1 MSDIIIN
8 KIILDKNIT
17 TNDTKNEIILKVI
30 NYLNPN
36 KYKIRYTDDY
46 YLKYINLM
54 LNSRVNQ
61 CNLKDEFIELKEY
74 HYKIIYNKFI
84 KWS

>member
-17 TNDTKNEIILKVI
+17 TDDNKNEIILKVI

-36 KYKIRYTDDY
+36 KYKVKYSYSY
-46 YLKYINLM
+46 YLNIL
-54 LNSRVNQ
+54 
-61 CNLKDEFIELKEY
+61 
-74 HYKIIYNKFI
+74 IIC
-84 KWS
+84 

>member
-17 TNDTKNEIILKVI
+17 TDDTKDIIILKVI

-36 KYKIRYTDDY
+36 KYKVKYTDAY

-54 LNSRVNQ
+54 LNSRVNW
-61 CNLKDEFIELKEY
+61 CDLKNDFLEL
-74 HYKIIYNKFI
+74 IPSPI
-84 KWS
+84 KNCTKNNSNI

>member
-17 TNDTKNEIILKVI
+17 TDDTKNEIILKVI

-36 KYKIRYTDDY
+36 KYKVLNIIIVGI
-46 YLKYINLM
+46 IN
-54 LNSRVNQ
+54 
-61 CNLKDEFIELKEY
+61 
-74 HYKIIYNKFI
+74 
-84 KWS
+84 

>member
-17 TNDTKNEIILKVI
+17 TDDTKNEIILKVI

-36 KYKIRYTDDY
+36 KYKVRYSNSY
-46 YLKYINLM
+46 YLKYINYI
-54 LNSRVNQ
+54 LNDGVNW
-61 CNLKDEFIELKEY
+61 CGL
-74 HYKIIYNKFI
+74 
-84 KWS
+84 